1 MIRAVLRNGALR
13 RVLLAYVGFNAA
25 EYAVWLAMLVYAYNR
40 GGTTTAGL
48 VAVIQLAPAALC
60 APFLGGLADRYPP
73 VRVLAAGYVVQA
85 VAMGATA
92 GAILA
97 GAPAPLAYACA
108 AVAATA
114 VTVTR
119 PTQAVVTPAL
129 AHSAEELTATNVV
142 SGWVENGS
150 IFVATA
156 LAGVVLGASGP
167 GAVFL
172 LCAALGVVSALLV
185 TGVKGPPAA
194 LDATESGPFDDAIA
208 GFRALAEHGGPRMI
222 VGLLGLEMVIYG
234 ALDLLFVVL
243 ALKLLSVGSA
253 WVGYFNA
260 FFAAGGVAGAAA
272 AVTLVGKR
280 HMAPAIVVGLLVWGA
295 SFMVIAASSKL
306 GIVAVILLVGGAARA
321 FFDVA
326 AKTLLQRISP
336 AEVLARVFG
345 VLEATSMAGM
355 AIGQLLVAGLVALT
369 SASGAMAGVG
379 VLLFATTLLVLRRL
393 VSIDRGARVPIVEIS
408 LLRSIPLFRA
418 LPAPEIE
425 GIARA
430 LEPREA
436 SDGEVIIREG
446 EIGDRYYAI
455 ADGSVE
461 ISHNGS
467 RVAIRGRAEGF
478 GEIALLRDVP
488 RTATVTAV
496 GQCGF
501 RRSTRNRWSP
511 HSPATHHRWSG
522 PTISSPRANPNW
534 THANREYRASSRRR
548 SSRQCL

>member
-1 MIRAVLRNGALR
+1 
-13 RVLLAYVGFNAA
+13 
-25 EYAVWLAMLVYAYNR
+25 
-40 GGTTTAGL
+40 
-48 VAVIQLAPAALC
+48 
-60 APFLGGLADRYPP
+60 
-73 VRVLAAGYVVQA
+73 
-85 VAMGATA
+85 
-92 GAILA
+92 
-97 GAPAPLAYACA
+97 
-108 AVAATA
+108 
-114 VTVTR
+114 
-119 PTQAVVTPAL
+119 
-129 AHSAEELTATNVV
+129 
-142 SGWVENGS
+142 
-150 IFVATA
+150 
-156 LAGVVLGASGP
+156 
-167 GAVFL
+167 
-172 LCAALGVVSALLV
+172 
-185 TGVKGPPAA
+185 
-194 LDATESGPFDDAIA
+194 
-208 GFRALAEHGGPRMI
+208 
-222 VGLLGLEMVIYG
+222 
-234 ALDLLFVVL
+234 
-243 ALKLLSVGSA
+243 
-253 WVGYFNA
+253 
-260 FFAAGGVAGAAA
+260 
-272 AVTLVGKR
+272 
-280 HMAPAIVVGLLVWGA
+280 MAPAIVVGLLVWGA

-379 VLLFATTLLVLRRL
+379 VLLFATTLLVLPAAGVR
-393 VSIDRGARVPIVEIS
+393 STAGRVFPIVEIS

-496 GQCGF
+496 GAGAASGARQGIAGH
-501 RRSTRNRWSP
+501 RTHRPRTIAGAGQRYRHHAPIRTGRTRIESTER
-511 HSPATHHRWSG
+511 
-522 PTISSPRANPNW
+522 
-534 THANREYRASSRRR
+534 SSRRR
-548 SSRQCL
+548 SSRQCSDSVSS

>member
-1 MIRAVLRNGALR
+1 METSASPTGVIRAVLGNGALR

-25 EYAVWLAMLVYAYNR
+25 EYAVWLAMLVYAYDK

-92 GAILA
+92 AVILA
-97 GAPAPLAYACA
+97 GAAAPLAYVCA
-108 AVAATA
+108 AFAATA

-119 PTQAVVTPAL
+119 PAQAVVTPSL
-129 AHSAEELTATNVV
+129 ARSAEELTATNVV

-156 LAGVVLGASGP
+156 VTGVVLSASGP

-172 LCAALGVVSALLV
+172 LCATLGAVSALLV
-185 TGVKGPPAA
+185 AGVAGPSAA
-194 LDATESGPFDDAIA
+194 LEGVDTGPFDEAVA
-208 GFRALAEHGGPRMI
+208 GFRALAEHTGPRII

-243 ALKLLSVGSA
+243 ALDLLSVGSG

-260 FFAAGGVAGAAA
+260 IFAAGGVAGAAA
-272 AVTLVGKR
+272 AVTLVGR
-280 HMAPAIVVGLLVWGA
+280 RYMAPAIVVGLLVWGA
-295 SFMVIAASSKL
+295 TFMVIAGSSRL
-306 GIVAVILLVGGAARA
+306 GVVVVILIVGGAARA

-336 AEVLARVFG
+336 ADVLARVFG

-355 AIGQLLVAGLVALT
+355 AIGQLFVAALVALI
-369 SASGAMAGVG
+369 SPSGAMVG
-379 VLLFATTLLVLRRL
+379 VAVLLAAATLLVLRRL
-393 VSIDRGARVPIVEIS
+393 VAADRGARVPIVEIS
-408 LLRSIPLFRA
+408 LLRSIPLFRM
-418 LPAPEIE
+418 LPAPAIE
-425 GIARA
+425 GIAHA
-430 LEPREA
+430 LEPRDAADREI
-436 SDGEVIIREG
+436 IIREG
-446 EIGDRYYAI
+446 DIGDRYYAI
-455 ADGSVE
+455 ADGTVE
-461 ISHNGS
+461 ISRHGS
-467 RVAIRGRAEGF
+467 PIATLGRAEGF

-488 RTATVTAV
+488 RTATVTAI
-496 GQCGF
+496 
-501 RRSTRNRWSP
+501 
-511 HSPATHHRWSG
+511 G
-522 PTISSPRANPNW
+522 PVRLQALDKESLVTAL
-534 THANREYRASSRRR
+534 TGHAPSWEQAGDIVTA
-548 SSRQCL
+548 RQPEINALGPEQPID

>member
-1 MIRAVLRNGALR
+1 MIRAVLANGALR

-25 EYAVWLAMLVYAYNR
+25 EYAVWLAMLVYAYDE

-48 VAVIQLAPAALC
+48 VAAVQLTPAALC

-73 VRVLAAGYVVQA
+73 VRVLCAGYVVQA
-85 VAMGATA
+85 LAMGATA
-92 GAILA
+92 GVILA

-129 AHSAEELTATNVV
+129 ARSAEELTATNVV

-150 IFVATA
+150 IFVATG
-156 LAGVVLGASGP
+156 LTGVILSISGP

-172 LCAALGVVSALLV
+172 LCAALGGISALLV
-185 TGVKGPPAA
+185 AGVQGPSAA
-194 LDATESGPFDDAIA
+194 LDGTDAGPFDEAIA
-208 GFRALAEHGGPRMI
+208 GFRALREHSGPRII
-222 VGLLGLEMVIYG
+222 VGLLGLEMVIFG

-243 ALKLLSVGSA
+243 ALDLLDVGSG

-260 FFAAGGVAGAAA
+260 IFAAGGVAGAGA
-272 AVTLVGKR
+272 AVVLVGR
-280 HMAPAIVVGLLVWGA
+280 RYMAPAIVTGLLVWGVT
-295 SFMVIAASSKL
+295 FMVVALSATL
-306 GIVAVILLVGGAARA
+306 GMAVVILIVGGAARA

-336 AEVLARVFG
+336 ADVLARVFG

-369 SASGAMAGVG
+369 SPRGAMAGVG
-379 VLLFATTLLVLRRL
+379 IVLVAATLLVLRRL
-393 VSIDRGARVPIVEIS
+393 VAVDRGARVPIVEIS
-408 LLRSIPLFRA
+408 LLRSVPLFQA
-418 LPAPEIE
+418 LPPPTIE

-430 LEPREA
+430 LEPHDA
-436 SDGEVIIREG
+436 ADGEVIICEG
-446 EIGDRYYAI
+446 DIGDRYYAI
-455 ADGSVE
+455 ADGTVE
-461 ISHNGS
+461 VS
-467 RVAIRGRAEGF
+467 RDGTVVNTLGRAEGF

-496 GQCGF
+496 GPVRLQALDKESLVTALTGHAPSWEQAGAIMAE
-501 RRSTRNRWSP
+501 RE
-511 HSPATHHRWSG
+511 ATPSG
-522 PTISSPRANPNW
+522 
-534 THANREYRASSRRR
+534 
-548 SSRQCL
+548 